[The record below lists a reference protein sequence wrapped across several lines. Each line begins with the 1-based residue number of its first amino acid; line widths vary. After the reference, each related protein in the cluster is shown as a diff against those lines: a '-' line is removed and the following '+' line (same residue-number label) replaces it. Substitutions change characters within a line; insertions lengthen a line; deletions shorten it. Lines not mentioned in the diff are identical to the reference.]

1 MKSGYDQFFQKAK
14 ETAKKEAGP
23 RAPNG
28 KAQQPRRPSAPPT
41 DAEIAI
47 RQALGISQKQSQKR
61 RRRPAKLSSILGM
74 AGVTAGVAVMVW
86 LAFEPWR
93 LDDWFERIEVGFLGN
108 VMASET
114 GQKKPEKSA
123 DSKNQKQEKNA
134 SSEGREPSPI
144 NESVPQ
150 DLSYYAKLND
160 KRQELDLREKEL
172 NELEEEL
179 HKQKLEIEAR
189 IQHLEKLRDQ
199 IAGVLKD
206 KVEVDQE
213 KVMRLVEFYS
223 NMKPQ
228 QAAKII
234 GTLNEDLAIEVLG
247 KMKKKSAAEIM
258 NLLEPNKA
266 QVLSEKFAGYKRR

>member
-134 SSEGREPSPI
+134 SSEGREPSSI